1 MGEMTGMGDKTVL
14 VTGATG
20 TVSTALLGALQGT
33 PGLKLRA
40 LVRDPAG
47 TKAQALQKD
56 GVEIVAGDLEEPD
69 TLAEAFDGVDI
80 LWLLTPASAL
90 EPSMGSNA
98 VTSARRAKVGH
109 IVRNSAIKAGHDAP
123 NRNGRLHALVEES
136 VKASGIPWTILRP
149 HYYMQNLLSS
159 AASVASDGML
169 YMNMGQGRVG
179 MIDGRDVGVFAAKVI
194 QNAERHAGKTYTPTG
209 PELTTMAEAAETLS
223 SVLGKR
229 VNYVALPPEAAQ
241 QAMLGFGLSR
251 WFVGNVVDYGR
262 VYGEGWGDF
271 TTSDFKEVTG
281 HEARSFK
288 QFATDF
294 APTFGGS
301 PVPAHA

>member
-1 MGEMTGMGDKTVL
+1 
-14 VTGATG
+14 
-20 TVSTALLGALQGT
+20 
-33 PGLKLRA
+33 
-40 LVRDPAG
+40 LVRHPAG
-47 TKAQALQKD
+47 AKAQALQKD
-56 GVEIVAGDLEEPD
+56 GVEVVAGDLEEPD
-69 TLAEAFDGVDI
+69 TLTEAFDGVDI
-80 LWLLTPASAL
+80 MWLLTPASAL

-98 VTSARRAKVGH
+98 VTAARKAKVGH

-159 AASVASDGML
+159 AGSVASDGML
-169 YMNMGQGRVG
+169 YMNMGEGRVG
-179 MIDGRDVGVFAAKVI
+179 MIDGRDVGVFGAKI
-194 QNAERHAGKTYTPTG
+194 IEQRDRHAGKTYTPTG
-209 PELTTMAEAAETLS
+209 PEVTTMAESAETLS
-223 SVLGKR
+223 SLLGKR

-262 VYGEGWGDF
+262 VYSDGWGDF
-271 TTSDFKEVTG
+271 TTSDFKDITG
-281 HEARSFK
+281 QEARSFK

-294 APTFGGS
+294 APAFGGS
-301 PVPAHA
+301 PVAAHA

>member
-1 MGEMTGMGDKTVL
+1 MGATTVL

-20 TVSTALLGALQGT
+20 TVSTALLGALKGT
-33 PGLKLRA
+33 PSLRVRA
-40 LVRDPAG
+40 LIRDPA
-47 TKAQALQKD
+47 KAEGLKKD
-56 GVEIVAGDLEEPD
+56 GVEVAHGDLEEPD
-69 TLAEAFDGVDI
+69 TLPEAFDGVDI

-98 VTSARRAKVGH
+98 VLAAKQAKVKH

-123 NRNGRLHALVEES
+123 NRNGRLHALVEEA

-159 AASVASDGML
+159 AGSVASDGML

-179 MIDGRDVGVFAAKVI
+179 MIDGRDVGVFAARVI
-194 QNAERHAGKTYTPTG
+194 EDPARHAGKTYTPTG
-209 PELTTMAEAAETLS
+209 PQATTMAEAAETLS

-262 VYGEGWGDF
+262 VYSEGWGDF
-271 TTSDFKEVTG
+271 VTSDFKDVTG
-281 HEARSFK
+281 KEARSFN

-294 APTFGGS
+294 APAFGGS
-301 PVPAHA
+301 SVAAHA

>member
-1 MGEMTGMGDKTVL
+1 MGEKTVL

-20 TVSTALLGALQGT
+20 TVSTALLGALKGK
-33 PGLKLRA
+33 PGLRLRA

-47 TKAQALQKD
+47 AKAQALQKD
-56 GVEIVAGDLEEPD
+56 GIEVVAGDLEEPD
-69 TLAEAFDGVDI
+69 TLTEAFEGVDI
-80 LWLLTPASAL
+80 MWLLTPASAL

-98 VTSARRAKVGH
+98 VTAARKAKVGH

-159 AASVASDGML
+159 AGSVASDGML

-179 MIDGRDVGVFAAKVI
+179 MIDGRDVGVFGAKI
-194 QNAERHAGKTYTPTG
+194 IEQTDRHAGKTYTPTG
-209 PELTTMAEAAETLS
+209 PEVTTMAESAETLS
-223 SVLGKR
+223 SLLGKR
-229 VNYVALPPEAAQ
+229 INYVALPPEAAQ

-262 VYGEGWGDF
+262 VYSDGWGDF
-271 TTSDFKEVTG
+271 TTSDFKDITG
-281 HEARSFK
+281 QEARSFK

-294 APTFGGS
+294 APAFGGS
-301 PVPAHA
+301 PVAAHA

>member
-1 MGEMTGMGDKTVL
+1 MADQVSTVL

-20 TVSTALLGALQGT
+20 TVSTAVLGALKGK
-33 PGLKLRA
+33 PGIKIRA
-40 LVRDPAG
+40 LAHKPD
-47 TKAQALQKD
+47 KAEGLRKD
-56 GVEIVAGDLEEPD
+56 GVEVVVGDLEEPD

-80 LWLLTPASAL
+80 LFLLTPASAL

-98 VTSARRAKVGH
+98 VTAAKKAKVKH

-123 NRNGRLHALVEES
+123 NRNGRLHALVEKS
-136 VKASGIPWTILRP
+136 VKASGISWTILRP

-159 AASVASDGML
+159 ASSVASDGML
-169 YMNMGQGRVG
+169 YMNMGKASVG

-194 QNAERHAGKTYTPTG
+194 ENAPAHAGKIYSPTG
-209 PELTTMAEAAETLS
+209 PESTTMAKAADALS
-223 SVLGKR
+223 SVLGKPVR
-229 VNYVALPPEAAQ
+229 YVPLPQDAAQ

-262 VYGEGWGDF
+262 VYSEGWGDF
-271 TTSDFKEVTG
+271 VTNDFKDVTG
-281 HEARSFK
+281 HDARTFK

-294 APTFGGS
+294 APAFGGS
-301 PVPAHA
+301 KVAAAHA

>member
-1 MGEMTGMGDKTVL
+1 MGATTVL

-20 TVSTALLGALQGT
+20 TVSTALLGALKGT
-33 PGLKLRA
+33 PSLRVRA
-40 LVRDPAG
+40 LIRDPA
-47 TKAQALQKD
+47 KAEGLKKD
-56 GVEIVAGDLEEPD
+56 GVEVAHGDLEEPD

-98 VTSARRAKVGH
+98 VLAAKQAKVKH

-123 NRNGRLHALVEES
+123 NRNGRLHALVEEA

-159 AASVASDGML
+159 AGSVASDGML

-179 MIDGRDVGVFAAKVI
+179 MIDGRDVGVFAARVI
-194 QNAERHAGKTYTPTG
+194 EDPAGHAGKTYTPTG
-209 PELTTMAEAAETLS
+209 PQATTMAEAAETLS

-262 VYGEGWGDF
+262 VYSEGWGDF
-271 TTSDFKEVTG
+271 VTSDFKDVTG
-281 HEARSFK
+281 KEARSFN

-294 APTFGGS
+294 APAFGGS
-301 PVPAHA
+301 SVAAHA

>member
-1 MGEMTGMGDKTVL
+1 MTGMGATTVL

-20 TVSTALLGALQGT
+20 TVSTALLGALKGT
-33 PGLKLRA
+33 PSLRVRA
-40 LVRDPAG
+40 LIRDPA
-47 TKAQALQKD
+47 KAEGLKKD
-56 GVEIVAGDLEEPD
+56 GVEVAHGDLEEPD

-98 VTSARRAKVGH
+98 VLAAKQAKVKH

-123 NRNGRLHALVEES
+123 NRNGRLHALVEEA

-159 AASVASDGML
+159 AGSVASDGML

-179 MIDGRDVGVFAAKVI
+179 MIDGRDVGVFAARVI
-194 QNAERHAGKTYTPTG
+194 EDPARHAGKTYTPTG
-209 PELTTMAEAAETLS
+209 PQATTMAEAAETLS

-262 VYGEGWGDF
+262 VYSEGWGDF
-271 TTSDFKEVTG
+271 VTSDFKDVTG
-281 HEARSFK
+281 KEARSFN

-294 APTFGGS
+294 APAFGGS
-301 PVPAHA
+301 SVAAHA

>member
-1 MGEMTGMGDKTVL
+1 MAEKTVL

-20 TVSTALLGALQGT
+20 TVSTALLGALKGK
-33 PGLKLRA
+33 PGLRLRA

-47 TKAQALQKD
+47 AKAQALQKD
-56 GVEIVAGDLEEPD
+56 GVEVVAGDLEEPD
-69 TLAEAFDGVDI
+69 TLTEAFEGVDI
-80 LWLLTPASAL
+80 MWLLTPASAS

-98 VTSARRAKVGH
+98 VTAARKAKVGY

-159 AASVASDGML
+159 AGTVASDGML

-179 MIDGRDVGVFAAKVI
+179 MIDGRDVGVFGAKI
-194 QNAERHAGKTYTPTG
+194 IEQTDRHAGKTYTPTG
-209 PELTTMAEAAETLS
+209 PEVTTMAESAETLS
-223 SVLGKR
+223 SLLGKR
-229 VNYVALPPEAAQ
+229 INYVALPPEAAQ
-241 QAMLGFGLSR
+241 QAMLGLGLSR

-262 VYGEGWGDF
+262 VYSDGWGDF
-271 TTSDFKEVTG
+271 TTSDFKDVTG
-281 HEARSFK
+281 QEARSFK

-294 APTFGGS
+294 APAFGGS
-301 PVPAHA
+301 PVAAHA

>member
-1 MGEMTGMGDKTVL
+1 MGDKTVL

-20 TVSTALLGALQGT
+20 TVSTALLGALKGK
-33 PGLKLRA
+33 PGLRLRA
-40 LVRDPAG
+40 LVRDPASV
-47 TKAQALQKD
+47 KAQALQKD
-56 GVEIVAGDLEEPD
+56 GVEVVAGDLEEPD
-69 TLAEAFDGVDI
+69 TLADSFDGVDI

-98 VTSARRAKVGH
+98 VTAARKSKVGH

-159 AASVASDGML
+159 AGSVASDGML

-179 MIDGRDVGVFAAKVI
+179 MIDARDVGAFGAKI
-194 QNAERHAGKTYTPTG
+194 IESPERHAGKTYTPTS
-209 PELTTMAEAAETLS
+209 PAVTTMAEAADTLGQ
-223 SVLGKR
+223 VLGKR
-229 VNYVALPPEAAQ
+229 VNYVALPQEAAQ

-262 VYGEGWGDF
+262 VYTDGWGDF
-271 TTSDFKEVTG
+271 VTSDFRDVTG
-281 HEARSFK
+281 QEARSFK

-294 APTFGGS
+294 APAFGGS
-301 PVPAHA
+301 AVATHA

>member
-1 MGEMTGMGDKTVL
+1 MGDKTVL

-20 TVSTALLGALQGT
+20 TVSTALLGALKGK

-40 LVRDPAG
+40 LVRDLAG
-47 TKAQALQKD
+47 AKAQDLLKD
-56 GVEIVAGDLEEPD
+56 GIEVLAGGLEEPD
-69 TLAEAFDGVDI
+69 TLADACEGVDV

-98 VTSARRAKVGH
+98 VAAARRAKVKH
-109 IVRNSAIKAGHDAP
+109 IVRNSAIKAAHDAP
-123 NRNGRLHALVEES
+123 NRNGRLHALVEEA
-136 VKASGIPWTILRP
+136 VRASGIPWTILRP

-194 QNAERHAGKTYTPTG
+194 ENAERHAGKTYNPTG
-209 PELTTMAEAAETLS
+209 PELTTMGDAAETLS
-223 SVLGKR
+223 GVLAKH

-241 QAMLGFGLSR
+241 Q
-251 WFVGNVVDYGR
+251 
-262 VYGEGWGDF
+262 
-271 TTSDFKEVTG
+271 
-281 HEARSFK
+281 
-288 QFATDF
+288 
-294 APTFGGS
+294 
-301 PVPAHA
+301 

>member
-1 MGEMTGMGDKTVL
+1 MADKVSTVL

-20 TVSTALLGALQGT
+20 TVSTALLGALKGKA
-33 PGLKLRA
+33 GLRLRA
-40 LVRDPAG
+40 LLRDPEKG
-47 TKAQALQKD
+47 QALKKD
-56 GVEIVAGDLEEPD
+56 GVEVVVGDLEEPD

-98 VTSARRAKVGH
+98 ILAAKRAMVKH

-123 NRNGRLHALVEES
+123 NRNGRLHALVEEAL
-136 VKASGIPWTILRP
+136 KASGIPWTILRP

-159 AASVASDGML
+159 AASVASDGRL
-169 YMNMGQGRVG
+169 YMNMGEAPVG
-179 MIDGRDVGVFAAKVI
+179 MIDGRDVGVLAAKVI
-194 QNAERHAGKTYTPTG
+194 EEPDRHAGKVYAPTG
-209 PELTTMAEAAETLS
+209 PESTTMAKAAQTLS
-223 SVLGKR
+223 SVLGKP
-229 VNYVALPPEAAQ
+229 VTYVALPQDAAQ

-262 VYGEGWGDF
+262 VYSEGWGDF
-271 TTSDFKEVTG
+271 VTTDFKDVTG

-294 APTFGGS
+294 APAFGAS
-301 PVPAHA
+301 KVPAAHAR